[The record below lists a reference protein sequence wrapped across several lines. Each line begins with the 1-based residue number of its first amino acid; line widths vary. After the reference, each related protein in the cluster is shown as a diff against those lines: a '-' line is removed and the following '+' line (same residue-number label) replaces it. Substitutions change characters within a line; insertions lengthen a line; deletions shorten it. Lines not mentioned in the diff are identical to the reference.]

1 MDRRESELRALLKMI
16 RDLGGSAPWPML
28 VNNCNKYGI
37 PLLDLKPLLE
47 SAKRKGLIQEK
58 AGIYSLVRFVKH

>member
-1 MDRRESELRALLKMI
+1 MSRREAELRALLKMI

-28 VNNCNKYGI
+28 VNNCDRYGI

-47 SAKRKGLIQEK
+47 TAKRRGLIKEK
-58 AGIYSLVRFVKH
+58 AGFYSLVRVVKH